1 MIVTAKLSC
10 SRATAIRAPSGSA
23 SMGGSLIEGPGNT
36 NVRSAATLCVGAGP
50 GASKAAAGSH
60 PT

>member
-1 MIVTAKLSC
+1 
-10 SRATAIRAPSGSA
+10 
-23 SMGGSLIEGPGNT
+23 MGGSLIEGPGNT

-50 GASKAAAGSH
+50 GASKAAAGSQ